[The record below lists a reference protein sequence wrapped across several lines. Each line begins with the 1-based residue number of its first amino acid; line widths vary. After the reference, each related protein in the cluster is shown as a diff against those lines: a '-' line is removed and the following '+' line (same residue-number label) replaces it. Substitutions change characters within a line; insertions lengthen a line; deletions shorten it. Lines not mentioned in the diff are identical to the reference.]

1 MQISYLKASVTD
13 IEAITDHAIMA
24 ILFRT
29 ANKRGIKYI
38 IAGINITTES
48 IRVPG
53 WGHSKNDLT
62 NLKAIHKQFGTVK
75 LKTVPT
81 MSLYREAC
89 YRYIKGIRLISILN
103 YVPYVKEEVKDIITQ
118 ELDWE
123 DYGGKHRESI
133 WTRFYQGYIL
143 PRKFNIDKR
152 RAHLSNLIHS
162 GQLAREEALKEM
174 LESPYT
180 EEDLRKDEEYC
191 LKKLGLTED
200 EFEKMMNL
208 PVKSHLYYG
217 SDIRLRR
224 LLMYIYK
231 MFGGSRY

>member
-1 MQISYLKASVTD
+1 MPYV
-13 IEAITDHAIMA
+13 
-24 ILFRT
+24 
-29 ANKRGIKYI
+29 N
-38 IAGINITTES
+38 
-48 IRVPG
+48 VPG
-53 WGHSKNDLT
+53 RIS
-62 NLKAIHKQFGTVK
+62 IV
-75 LKTVPT
+75 VPVYNGENYLEA
-81 MSLYREAC
+81 SL
-89 YRYIKGIRLISILN
+89 RYIKGIKFISILN
-103 YVPYVKEEVKDIITQ
+103 YVPYVKEEVKNIITR

-143 PRKFNIDKR
+143 PRKFNVDKR

-162 GQLAREEALKEM
+162 GQLKRDEALKEM

-180 EEDLRKDEEYC
+180 EEDLRKDKEYC

-208 PVKSHLYYG
+208 PIKSHLDYA